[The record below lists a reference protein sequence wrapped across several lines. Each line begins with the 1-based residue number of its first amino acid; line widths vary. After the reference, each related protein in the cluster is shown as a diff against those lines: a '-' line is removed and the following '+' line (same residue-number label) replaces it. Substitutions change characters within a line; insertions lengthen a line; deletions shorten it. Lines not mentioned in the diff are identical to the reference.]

1 MTFATTSKQGFEKF
15 FFIFLLYTFL
25 NPLKEEIVES
35 DSLKDKIIK
44 IFNVREDLK
53 DAWSTNLNKWFVTSS
68 EVEEIRRP
76 GLLKLEFLST
86 SGHMVCLAPKSYLV
100 ENSAGERKQ
109 ATKGIPTKL
118 KISLEVIFN

>member
-1 MTFATTSKQGFEKF
+1 M
-15 FFIFLLYTFL
+15 
-25 NPLKEEIVES
+25 NPFKEEIVES

-53 DAWSTNLNKWFVTSS
+53 DAWSTSLNKWFVTSS
-68 EVEEIRRP
+68 KVEEIRRP
-76 GLLKLEFLST
+76 GALKLEFLST

-118 KISLEVIFN
+118 KISLEVKFNEKNLNLYI